1 MGIFRRKKVD
11 TPKSDELTIPL
22 TSITPTEN
30 ESLIEIVAHQ
40 DAKKEIIEEAKA
52 VNAKLKQLLVD
63 NGFHVRIYLAA
74 GHTPTKSK
82 GKKKND

>member
-1 MGIFRRKKVD
+1 MGLFRKKKPID
-11 TPKSDELTIPL
+11 NELSIPL
-22 TSITPTEN
+22 TSVTPTES

-52 VNAKLKQLLVD
+52 VNAKLKQLLVE

-74 GHTPTKSK
+74 GHTPTKVK
-82 GKKKND
+82 EKKKNA